1 MQSFSQ
7 VIEQERRR
15 WMPFRRALSQ
25 EDQGVFD
32 RVFADAAQQLQAEVY
47 LGRPWRFEV
56 VLVAVLLVHEK
67 IWRRSCVGLKNWRPH
82 PDRDRR
88 ARGGSELRLLSYWR
102 EIDIWIFIHCR

>member
-67 IWRRSCVGLKNWRPH
+67 IMEEIMRRVEELEASP
-82 PDRDRR
+82 
-88 ARGGSELRLLSYWR
+88 GS
-102 EIDIWIFIHCR
+102 